1 MGAAHHIERPDSKT
15 AQALEKLIFGHR
27 ALIVV
32 VFVLITAALA
42 VVAARGL
49 RIDASFTKQLPLQH
63 EYMQTFVR
71 HQSEFGSANRVLIA
85 LIARDGNMFQPGFF
99 DALKKATDEVL
110 VMDGIDRG
118 RVQSLFTP
126 NVRYMEVVED
136 GIEAGNVVDSEFVPT
151 PEALDRVRENI
162 LKAGIRGRLVANDFS
177 GALISAIVL
186 EQDATGK
193 PIDPISVARALETR
207 VRDKIQ
213 DNDVLVQAQGGG
225 IDVHMIGFAKV
236 VGDIADGAA
245 SVIVFALVTILLTLL
260 AVWYYVQSLKVAVV
274 PIVCSIIAVV
284 WQLGTL
290 VLLGYGVDPL
300 GLLVPFLIFAIGVSH
315 GVQKI
320 SAVKEA
326 AVAGMSSMD
335 AARQTFR
342 QLLMPAIIALLADL
356 VGFITILL
364 IPVQVVQEMAI
375 TASIGVA
382 IVILTDL
389 ILLPVLVSWVKWD
402 DKYKV
407 RVERRQARLTVHW
420 RRLARITERKPALI
434 IIVCAALLAVF
445 GVWKGRET
453 PIGDTQAGVPEL
465 RPDSR
470 YNQDSNIITTKFS
483 IGVDILNVIV
493 ETREPACTSHHLMT
507 AIDSFSWRMR
517 NVDGVQEVMSLPI
530 VAKLA
535 IAGWNEGSL
544 KWRNIPREP
553 NQLTQSTRYIET
565 STGLL
570 NADCNVVPVMIFL
583 RDHKAETIE
592 RVVDA
597 VKAWRTENTFADA
610 TFNLATGNV
619 GVMAAT
625 NEEVKAKEYPIL
637 GWLFAA
643 VILMCL
649 LTFRSLLGA
658 LLVFLPLALVSILVY
673 AVMAMVGIGLKVN
686 TLPMVALGAGIGVDY
701 GIYLWSR
708 MQEYLEAGDSVHD
721 AYLKTMRVTG
731 ASIIFTGITLAIGVV
746 TWVFSPLQFQ
756 ADIGIMLTFMFF
768 VNMLGAII
776 LLPALAA
783 WLVRPKAAAGG
794 QSRDQGDHDEDKAL
808 GPGHHYGHTA
818 PDAPG

>member
-1 MGAAHHIERPDSKT
+1 MAGESKVDST
-15 AQALEKLIFGHR
+15 FSATLEKLIFGNR
-27 ALIVV
+27 VAIVV
-32 VFVLITAALA
+32 LFALLTVGLATVA
-42 VVAARGL
+42 VRGL
-49 RIDASFTKQLPLQH
+49 HIDASFTKQLPLKH
-63 EYMQTFVR
+63 EYMQTFVK
-71 HQSEFGSANRVLIA
+71 HQAEFGGANRVLIA
-85 LIARDGNMFQPGFF
+85 LVARDGDMFTPSFF

-110 VMDGIDRG
+110 VMEGIDRT

-126 NVRYMEVVED
+126 NVRYMEVTEQ
-136 GIEAGNVVDSEFVPT
+136 GIDAGNVVDSEFVPT
-151 PEALDRVRENI
+151 PEALARVRENI

-177 GALISAIVL
+177 GALVSAIVL
-186 EQDATGK
+186 EKDASGK
-193 PIDPISVARALETR
+193 PIDPIEVARDLESR

-213 DNDVLVQAQGGG
+213 GNEGVVVQAHPSTAMGSP

-236 VGDIADGAA
+236 VGDIADGAM
-245 SVIVFALVTILLTLL
+245 SVVVFAIVTILLTLL

-274 PIVCSIIAVV
+274 PIACSLVAVT

-290 VLLGYGVDPL
+290 VLLGYGIDPL

-326 AVAGMSSMD
+326 AVAGLGSMD

-402 DKYKV
+402 EQYRA
-407 RVERRQARLTVHW
+407 RVEQRQARLTAHW
-420 RRLARITERKPALI
+420 ARLARITEKKPAAVI
-434 IIVCAALLAVF
+434 IGIALVLGIF

-453 PIGDTQAGVPEL
+453 PIGDTQSGVPEL
-465 RPDSR
+465 RADSR
-470 YNQDSNIITTKFS
+470 YNRDSNIITSKFS
-483 IGVDILNVIV
+483 IGVDILTVIV
-493 ETREPACTSHHLMT
+493 ETKEPACTSHELMT
-507 AIDSFSWRMR
+507 SIDAFAWKMR
-517 NVDGVQEVMSLPI
+517 NVEGVQEVMTLPI
-530 VAKLA
+530 VAKIA

-570 NADCNVVPVMIFL
+570 NADCNVVPVMLFL

-592 RVVDA
+592 RVVQE
-597 VKAWRTENTFADA
+597 VKAWRTLNPVEGAS
-610 TFNLATGNV
+610 FNLATGNV

-625 NEEVKAKEYPIL
+625 NEEVEAKEYPIL
-637 GWLFAA
+637 GWVFAA

-649 LTFRSLLGA
+649 LTFRSLLGTV
-658 LLVFLPLALVSILVY
+658 LVFLPLALVSILVY
-673 AVMAMVGIGLKVN
+673 AVMAIVGIGLKVN

-708 MQEYLEAGDSVHD
+708 MQEYLRAGDDVRH
-721 AYLKTMRVTG
+721 AFEKTMRVTG

-783 WLVRPKAAAGG
+783 WLVPGGGSGESAKKAA
-794 QSRDQGDHDEDKAL
+794 
-808 GPGHHYGHTA
+808 
-818 PDAPG
+818 

>member
-1 MGAAHHIERPDSKT
+1 MAGGANPGDSKIAST
-15 AQALEKLIFGHR
+15 LEKLIFGNR
-27 ALIVV
+27 LLIVA
-32 VFVLITAALA
+32 VFVLVTAALS

-49 RIDASFTKQLPLQH
+49 HIDASFTKQLPLKH
-63 EYMQTFVR
+63 EYMQTFVK
-71 HQSEFGSANRVLIA
+71 HQAEFGGANRVLVA
-85 LIARDGNMFQPGFF
+85 LIARDGNMFTPGFF

-110 VMDGIDRG
+110 VMDGIDRS

-151 PEALDRVRENI
+151 PEALNRVRENI

-177 GALISAIVL
+177 GALVSAIVL
-186 EQDATGK
+186 EKDATGK
-193 PIDPISVARALETR
+193 PINPIEVARDLESR

-213 DNDVLVQAQGGG
+213 SNDVLVQAQPSGV
-225 IDVHMIGFAKV
+225 DVHMIGFAKV
-236 VGDIADGAA
+236 VGDIADGAR

-274 PIVCSIIAVV
+274 PIACSLIAVI

-290 VLLGYGVDPL
+290 VALGYGIDPL

-326 AVAGMSSMD
+326 AVAGLSSMD

-364 IPVQVVQEMAI
+364 IPVQVVQEMAV

-389 ILLPVLVSWVKWD
+389 VLLPVMVSWVKWD
-402 DKYKV
+402 EKYRL
-407 RVERRQARLTVHW
+407 RVELRQAKLTEHW
-420 RRLARITERKPALI
+420 RRLARITERKPAAI
-434 IIVCAALLAVF
+434 IIGCAVLLGIF

-465 RPDSR
+465 RADSR
-470 YNQDSNIITTKFS
+470 YNVDSNIITSKFS
-483 IGVDILNVIV
+483 IGVDILTVIV
-493 ETREPACTSHHLMT
+493 ETKEPACTSYHLMT
-507 AIDSFSWRMR
+507 AIDTFAWKMR
-517 NVDGVQEVMSLPI
+517 NVDGVQEVMALPI
-530 VAKLA
+530 VAKIA

-570 NADCNVVPVMIFL
+570 NADCNVIPVMLFL
-583 RDHKAETIE
+583 RDHKAATIE
-592 RVVDA
+592 RVVGA
-597 VKAWRTENTFADA
+597 VKAWRTLNTVPNA

-637 GWLFAA
+637 GWVFAA

-649 LTFRSLLGA
+649 LTFRSLLGTV
-658 LLVFLPLALVSILVY
+658 LVFLPLALVSVLVY
-673 AVMAMVGIGLKVN
+673 AVMAIVGIGLKVN

-708 MQEYLEAGDSVHD
+708 MQQYLNAGDDVRH
-721 AYLKTMRVTG
+721 AFEKTMRVTG
-731 ASIIFTGITLAIGVV
+731 SSIIFTGITLAIGVV

-783 WLVRPKAAAGG
+783 WLVKPKASIAAPP
-794 QSRDQGDHDEDKAL
+794 AV
-808 GPGHHYGHTA
+808 
-818 PDAPG
+818 

>member
-1 MGAAHHIERPDSKT
+1 MAGESKVDST
-15 AQALEKLIFGHR
+15 FSATLEKLIFGNR
-27 ALIVV
+27 VAIVV
-32 VFVLITAALA
+32 LFALLTVGLATVA
-42 VVAARGL
+42 VRGL
-49 RIDASFTKQLPLQH
+49 HIDASFTKQLPLKH
-63 EYMQTFVR
+63 EYMQTFVK
-71 HQSEFGSANRVLIA
+71 HQAEFGGANRVLIA
-85 LIARDGNMFQPGFF
+85 LVARDGDMFTPSFF

-110 VMDGIDRG
+110 VMEGIDRT

-126 NVRYMEVVED
+126 NVRYMEVTEQ
-136 GIEAGNVVDSEFVPT
+136 GIDAGNVVDSEFVPT
-151 PEALDRVRENI
+151 PEALARVRENI

-177 GALISAIVL
+177 GALVSAIVL
-186 EQDATGK
+186 EKDASGK
-193 PIDPISVARALETR
+193 PIDPIEVARDLESR

-213 DNDVLVQAQGGG
+213 GNEGVVVQAHPSTAMGSP

-236 VGDIADGAA
+236 VGDIADGAM
-245 SVIVFALVTILLTLL
+245 SVVVFAIVTILLTLL

-274 PIVCSIIAVV
+274 PIACSLVAVT

-290 VLLGYGVDPL
+290 VLLGYGIDPL

-326 AVAGMSSMD
+326 AVAGLGSMD

-402 DKYKV
+402 EQYRA
-407 RVERRQARLTVHW
+407 RVEQRQARLTAHW
-420 RRLARITERKPALI
+420 ARLARITERKPAAVI
-434 IIVCAALLAVF
+434 IGIALVLGIF

-453 PIGDTQAGVPEL
+453 PIGDTQSGVPEL
-465 RPDSR
+465 RADSR
-470 YNQDSNIITTKFS
+470 YNRDSNIITSKFS
-483 IGVDILNVIV
+483 IGVDILTVIV
-493 ETREPACTSHHLMT
+493 ETKEPACTSHELMT
-507 AIDSFSWRMR
+507 SIDAFAWKMR
-517 NVDGVQEVMSLPI
+517 NVEGVQEVMTLPI
-530 VAKLA
+530 VAKIA

-570 NADCNVVPVMIFL
+570 NADCNVVPVMLFL

-592 RVVDA
+592 RVVQE
-597 VKAWRTENTFADA
+597 VKAWRTLNPVEGAS
-610 TFNLATGNV
+610 FNLATGNV

-625 NEEVKAKEYPIL
+625 NEEVEAKEYPIL
-637 GWLFAA
+637 GWVFAA

-649 LTFRSLLGA
+649 LTFRSLLGTV
-658 LLVFLPLALVSILVY
+658 LVFLPLALVSILVY
-673 AVMAMVGIGLKVN
+673 AVMAIVGIGLKVN

-708 MQEYLEAGDSVHD
+708 MQEYLRAGDDVRH
-721 AYLKTMRVTG
+721 AFEKTMRVTG

-783 WLVRPKAAAGG
+783 WLVPGGGSGESAKKAA
-794 QSRDQGDHDEDKAL
+794 
-808 GPGHHYGHTA
+808 
-818 PDAPG
+818 

>member
-1 MGAAHHIERPDSKT
+1 
-15 AQALEKLIFGHR
+15 
-27 ALIVV
+27 
-32 VFVLITAALA
+32 
-42 VVAARGL
+42 
-49 RIDASFTKQLPLQH
+49 
-63 EYMQTFVR
+63 
-71 HQSEFGSANRVLIA
+71 
-85 LIARDGNMFQPGFF
+85 
-99 DALKKATDEVL
+99 
-110 VMDGIDRG
+110 
-118 RVQSLFTP
+118 
-126 NVRYMEVVED
+126 
-136 GIEAGNVVDSEFVPT
+136 
-151 PEALDRVRENI
+151 
-162 LKAGIRGRLVANDFS
+162 
-177 GALISAIVL
+177 
-186 EQDATGK
+186 
-193 PIDPISVARALETR
+193 
-207 VRDKIQ
+207 
-213 DNDVLVQAQGGG
+213 
-225 IDVHMIGFAKV
+225 MIGFAKV
-236 VGDIADGAA
+236 VGDIADGAT
-245 SVIVFALVTILLTLL
+245 SVVVFAIVTILLTLL
-260 AVWYYVQSLKVAVV
+260 AVWYYVQSFKVAVV
-274 PIVCSIIAVV
+274 PIVCSIIAVI

-290 VLLGYGVDPL
+290 VLLGFGIDPL

-326 AVAGMSSMD
+326 AVAGLSSMD
-335 AARQTFR
+335 AARRTFR

-364 IPVQVVQEMAI
+364 IPVRVVQEMAV

-389 ILLPVLVSWVKWD
+389 VLLPVLVSWVTWD
-402 DKYKV
+402 DAYKA
-407 RVERRQARLTVHW
+407 RVEKRQVVLTGQW
-420 RRLARITERKPALI
+420 KRLARITERGPALV
-434 IIVCAALLAVF
+434 IIVVAALLAVL

-453 PIGDTQAGVPEL
+453 PIGDTQSGVPEL
-465 RPDSR
+465 RADSR
-470 YNQDSNIITTKFS
+470 YNRDSNIITSKFS

-493 ETREPACTSHHLMT
+493 ETKEPLCTSHALMT
-507 AIDSFSWRMR
+507 AIDTFSWKMR
-517 NVDGVQEVMSLPI
+517 NVDGVQDVMSLPI
-530 VAKLA
+530 VAKIA

-553 NQLTQSTRYIET
+553 NQLAQSTRYIET

-592 RVVDA
+592 RVVTA
-597 VKAWRTENTFADA
+597 VKQWRATNTPANA

-637 GWLFAA
+637 GWVFAA

-649 LTFRSLLGA
+649 LTFRSLLGTV
-658 LLVFLPLALVSILVY
+658 LVFLPLALVSVLVY
-673 AVMAMVGIGLKVN
+673 AVMAIVGIGLKVN

-708 MQEYLEAGDSVHD
+708 MQEFLEAGDSVHD

-783 WLVRPKAAAGG
+783 WFVRGAAPISQQKG
-794 QSRDQGDHDEDKAL
+794 S
-808 GPGHHYGHTA
+808 A
-818 PDAPG
+818 PQPPSP

>member
-1 MGAAHHIERPDSKT
+1 MAGGGTSRPDSKT
-15 AQALEKLIFGHR
+15 ALALEKLIFGHR
-27 ALIVV
+27 LIIVV
-32 VFVLITAALA
+32 AFVLITAALA
-42 VVAARGL
+42 FIGVRGL
-49 RIDASFTKQLPLQH
+49 RIDASFTKQLPLRH
-63 EYMQTFVR
+63 EYMQTFVKHR
-71 HQSEFGSANRVLIA
+71 AEFGGANRVLIA
-85 LIARDGNMFQPGFF
+85 LVARDGNMFTPGFF

-151 PEALDRVRENI
+151 KEALDKVRENI

-193 PIDPISVARALETR
+193 PIDPITIAHNLEAR

-213 DNDVLVQAQGGG
+213 NSDVLVQGQAGG

-236 VGDIADGAA
+236 VGDIADGAM
-245 SVIVFALVTILLTLL
+245 SVIVFAIVTILLTLL
-260 AVWYYVQSLKVAVV
+260 AVWYYVQSFKVAVV
-274 PIVCSIIAVV
+274 PIVCSIVAVV

-290 VLLGYGVDPL
+290 VLLGYGIDPL

-326 AVAGMSSMD
+326 AVAGSSSMD

-364 IPVQVVQEMAI
+364 IPVRVVQEMAV

-389 ILLPVLVSWVKWD
+389 ILLPVLVSWVIWD
-402 DKYKV
+402 DQYKS
-407 RVERRQARLTVHW
+407 RVEIRQAKLAGHW
-420 RRLARITERKPALI
+420 RRLARITERRRALVI
-434 IIVCAALLAVF
+434 IIFAALLGVF

-470 YNQDSNIITTKFS
+470 YNQDSNIITRKFS
-483 IGVDILNVIV
+483 IGVDILTVIV
-493 ETREPACTSHHLMT
+493 ETKEPACTSHELMT
-507 AIDSFSWRMR
+507 AIDTFSWKMR
-517 NVDGVQEVMSLPI
+517 NVDGVQEVLSLPL
-530 VAKLA
+530 VAKIA

-570 NADCNVVPVMIFL
+570 NADCNVVPVMMFL
-583 RDHKAETIE
+583 RDHKAATIE
-592 RVVDA
+592 RVVKA
-597 VKAWRTENTFADA
+597 VKQWRTDNPFANA
-610 TFNLATGNV
+610 SFNLATGNV

-625 NEEVKAKEYPIL
+625 NEEVEAKEYPIL
-637 GWLFAA
+637 GWVFAA

-649 LTFRSLLGA
+649 LTFRSLLGTV
-658 LLVFLPLALVSILVY
+658 LVFLPLALVSILVY
-673 AVMAMVGIGLKVN
+673 AVMAIVGIGLKVN

-708 MQEYLEAGDSVHD
+708 MQEYLQAGDSVHD
-721 AYLKTMRVTG
+721 AYFKTMRVTG

-783 WLVRPKAAAGG
+783 WFVRVPGGESGETDERREQSAAERAD
-794 QSRDQGDHDEDKAL
+794 SPL
-808 GPGHHYGHTA
+808 SPPGTS
-818 PDAPG
+818 P